1 RNYSES
7 LAATVDEEVRRIL
20 ESQYERAR
28 QVISAD
34 MAALDRVSEVLIE
47 YERMTGEEFA
57 AVYAGENATSV
68 LKKSAPKTRRKKTDT
83 VTSPEFEAP
92 PTPVGEQG

>member
-1 RNYSES
+1 
-7 LAATVDEEVRRIL
+7 
-20 ESQYERAR
+20 
-28 QVISAD
+28 
-34 MAALDRVSEVLIE
+34 MAASAI
-47 YERMTGEEFA
+47 A